1 MKKTKPLLLIMSA
14 AMLLS
19 ACSVV
24 VDPSSS
30 QSSSSQPSTSS
41 VVSSS
46 SSSSSSSLEPSSSS
60 SSSSSS
66 QVQKA
71 TIALGAISHATTSL
85 KAGEYELNKA
95 IVFTITADKDY
106 AITEVKINDVAVPV
120 VQGGYSFTPTEVKTY
135 TLTVGTSEIVK
146 KATIALGTLSHAST
160 NLKAG
165 EYELNKAI
173 VFTVTPDKDY
183 AITEVK
189 INDTVVP
196 VVQGGYSFTP
206 TEEKTYTLT
215 VATSEIVKKAT
226 ITLGTISHATTSLKA
241 GEYELNKAVVFT
253 VTADDEYDITSV
265 KINDAVVPVVQG
277 GYSFTPTEEK
287 TYTLTVE
294 TKENE
299 NLVVF
304 NFSDGENFIRKGIQ
318 IDPFTLNQ
326 GDKPVIEN
334 GTITFKEGLKLLVNC
349 RIGGTKDAW
358 MRKITFVFKEGSDK
372 FAPIDEEDKQKYKDG
387 VWTETMVERT
397 DRGTANLPCLA
408 SGKVVIDKII
418 VETIPF
424 AAYKTKITFTG
435 LDNDEKIYV
444 AKEPTQEGYEQRV
457 EYKSDMEFVIPE
469 FYYFVVATN
478 EKHKKYYELP
488 DIVNDKDSPLVYTD
502 AYIEDPT
509 THQQVHVRFYRI
521 DIPETIVETI
531 PLTVKWIGK
540 NAAKSLRFDDESG
553 NKYVKGYM
561 ETNPMESL
569 DIQDGDVVYGKE
581 IKLFSIRPKNGYRDL
596 KLVVNGKEIEPTLED
611 ESRFYKF
618 VVEEKDENTIGFT
631 ATKGDDPSITKVN
644 ISEKGYL
651 YGGEIEGLFNFE
663 FTQADDH
670 PDAILKTLKF
680 NDDVV
685 ESKEIEEHTRYILT
699 AEQTAAFK
707 AASESE
713 RIALFSKSEFTEG
726 NPYQTDM
733 VINKGSYTVKVE
745 YRNTS
750 TDPYQEIQP
759 EEAGKYA
766 NYGLT
771 GGVDMKVTI
780 TPNVNL
786 YIFAIDLNDVRLKDT
801 EYTVDANTG
810 VVTYLRKA
818 DRLKLDFLV
827 QTKNQT
833 VTLNPTIT
841 EGYKI
846 EGLTGPVNVGQAINL
861 KLAPSDDQH
870 WLEGKSIT
878 VTYNGGN
885 IPVSTET
892 FEFTITPIK
901 DVTALNV
908 TIADAPQA

>member
-1 MKKTKPLLLIMSA
+1 MKKSKSMLLIVSA

-19 ACSVV
+19 ACTIVKPTSSQ
-24 VDPSSS
+24 PSSS
-30 QSSSSQPSTSS
+30 QTPSSSS
-41 VVSSS
+41 VVPSSS
-46 SSSSSSSLEPSSSS
+46 AEPSSSAASSSEPSSSS
-60 SSSSSS
+60 EESSSTPSSSSS
-66 QVQKA
+66 QIQKA
-71 TIALGAISHATTSL
+71 TIVVPTLTHATTSL

-95 IVFTITADKDY
+95 I
-106 AITEVKINDVAVPV
+106 E
-120 VQGGYSFTPTEVKTY
+120 
-135 TLTVGTSEIVK
+135 
-146 KATIALGTLSHAST
+146 
-160 NLKAG
+160 
-165 EYELNKAI
+165 
-173 VFTVTPDKDY
+173 FTVAADTDY
-183 AITEVK
+183 QITVVK
-189 INDTVVP
+189 VNDTILTAKD
-196 VVQGGYSFTP
+196 GNYSFTP
-206 TEEKTYTLT
+206 TEEKTYTLSVT
-215 VATSEIVKKAT
+215 TQEIIKKAT
-226 ITLGTISHATTSLKA
+226 IALGTIDHATTTLKA
-241 GEYELNKAVVFT
+241 GDYELNKAIVFN
-253 VTADDEYDITSV
+253 VTADDEYKITGI
-265 KINDAVVPVVQG
+265 KINDVTVPAVQG
-277 GYSFTPTEEK
+277 GYSFTPTEQK
-287 TYTLTVE
+287 TYTLTVTTE
-294 TKENE
+294 EIE

-304 NFSDGENFIRKGIQ
+304 NFNDGENLTRKGIQ
-318 IDPFTLNQ
+318 IDPNTLNPEYPEIKD
-326 GDKPVIEN
+326 GVI
-334 GTITFKEGLKLLVNC
+334 TLKEGMRIGVNC
-349 RIGGTKDAW
+349 RAIGTKDVW

-372 FAPIDEEDKQKYKDG
+372 LAPIEEEDKQKYKDG
-387 VWTETMVERT
+387 VWTETMVDRT

-418 VETIPF
+418 VETVPF
-424 AAYKTKITFTG
+424 ATYKTKITFTG
-435 LDNDEKIYV
+435 LEDDEKIYI
-444 AKEPTQEGYEQRV
+444 AKETTQEGYEQRI
-457 EYKSDMEFVIPE
+457 EYKSDMEFVISE
-469 FYYFVVATN
+469 FYYFVVASN
-478 EKHKKYYELP
+478 AKHKKYYELP
-488 DIVNDKDSPLVYTD
+488 DIVNDKDSGLVYTD
-502 AYIEDPT
+502 TYIEDPT

-521 DIPETIVETI
+521 DIPETIVESI
-531 PLTVKWIGK
+531 PLTVKWDGK
-540 NAAKSLRFDDESG
+540 NAAKSLRFDDVSG

-561 ETNPMESL
+561 ETSPMESL
-569 DIQDGDVVYGKE
+569 DIQEGDVIYGKE
-581 IKLFSIRPKNGYRDL
+581 IKLYSIRPKNGFRDL

-618 VVEEKDENTIGFT
+618 VVEEKDENIVGFT
-631 ATKGDDPSITKVN
+631 ATQGDDPSITKVN

-818 DRLKLDFLV
+818 DRLKLDFLI

-833 VTLNPTIT
+833 VTITPTIT
-841 EGYKI
+841 EGFKV
-846 EGLTGPVNVGQAINL
+846 EGLESPVNIGNKIAL
-861 KLAPSDDQH
+861 KLAPVDDSH
-870 WLEGKSIT
+870 WLEGKKIT
-878 VTYNGGN
+878 VTYNGAE
-885 IPVSTET
+885 VAVDTTT
-892 FEFTITPIK
+892 FMFEITPIK

-908 TIADAPQA
+908 TIEDAPQA